1 MSYTTDLIER
11 IRDSSKWPDFERPHF
26 LDELA
31 DIANQAFS
39 KDTIEGYLASLLI
52 YQQLGEELIRLLL
65 KDAQFF
71 IQLSVFPAEMHF
83 IEKQRLT
90 FGQVIDELKATISFE
105 GKNKIISACQELK
118 KHRIEIVHG
127 LTKRTSLVDVYRAR
141 AQTAVFARGSRII
154 WYDFTDDHPNR
165 VHA

>member
-65 KDAQFF
+65 
-71 IQLSVFPAEMHF
+71 
-83 IEKQRLT
+83 T
-90 FGQVIDELKATISFE
+90 
-105 GKNKIISACQELK
+105 
-118 KHRIEIVHG
+118 G
-127 LTKRTSLVDVYRAR
+127 L
-141 AQTAVFARGSRII
+141 
-154 WYDFTDDHPNR
+154 
-165 VHA
+165 